1 MVIRT
6 GMTLNPPRGIGAWC
20 VDECSRSGHMG
31 DFNTGRYL
39 RDPDARDTLGV
50 QGGCRISRSLSNL
63 QREGSNEQV
72 DLHGW
77 C

>member
-6 GMTLNPPRGIGAWC
+6 EMTLPAPRGLGAWF

-31 DFNTGRYL
+31 DFDTGRYL
-39 RDPDARDTLGV
+39 RDPGTRDTLGL
-50 QGGCRISRSLSNL
+50 QGGCRTSRLLSNL
-63 QREGSNEQV
+63 RRGGPDEQV

-77 C
+77 R